1 MKGLTT
7 DGPCSSRETP
17 TMVKPLSAYFFLI
30 AINPGISARQ
40 AGHQQAQKSRMITFP
55 LKSATFTSFP
65 SSWVSCQSG
74 AAIFGPAALH
84 KAPSK
89 RKAAA
94 TNRGHIIF
102 KLRGAYLNINGDIGF
117 VLLASIAVI
126 VYSYLV
132 LLLYRLASICRHPAA
147 WTLRPSRWRVNDK
160 RRSCRCKLS
169 PCRPTDEHL
178 GRIESFE

>member
-1 MKGLTT
+1 MNDLTT
-7 DGPCSSRETP
+7 EGPCWSRETP
-17 TMVKPLSAYFFLI
+17 TMVTPLSAYFFWI
-30 AINPGISARQ
+30 ATNPGISARQ
-40 AGHQQAQKSRMITFP
+40 GGHQVAQKSRMITFP
-55 LKSATFTSFP
+55 LKSESFTSFP
-65 SSWVSCQSG
+65 STSVSCQSG

-102 KLRGAYLNINGDIGF
+102 KLCGAYLNINGDIGF

-147 WTLRPSRWRVNDK
+147 WTLRPSRWRVTDK
-160 RRSCRCKLS
+160 RSSGKCRLL
-169 PCRPTDEHL
+169 PCW
-178 GRIESFE
+178 

>member
-1 MKGLTT
+1 MKDLTT

-17 TMVKPLSAYFFLI
+17 TMVKPLSAYFFWI

-40 AGHQQAQKSRMITFP
+40 GGHQVAQKSRMIPFP
-55 LKSATFTSFP
+55 LKSERLTSFP
-65 SSWVSCQSG
+65 STSVSCQSG

-102 KLRGAYLNINGDIGF
+102 KLRGAYLNINGHIGF

-147 WTLRPSRWRVNDK
+147 WTLRSSRWRGNCK
-160 RRSCRCKLS
+160 RKFSRRSLCACRRS
-169 PCRPTDEHL
+169 DEHL
-178 GRIESFE
+178 